1 MPFRYRPESLGP
13 LESVLGQP
21 SLIVGQVFDCETEIV
36 WMLHEREQLFRLLQT
51 DLPLCRRPLASLDPL
66 VHGVHARPCEVG
78 FRIRQLAL
86 VVRASSLTQSEESFA
101 L

>member
-1 MPFRYRPESLGP
+1 MPFRYRPERLGA

-21 SLIVGQVFDCETEIV
+21 ALIVGQILNRQPEVV
-36 WMLHEREQLFRLLQT
+36 GVLHEWEQLFRFLQA
-51 DLPLCRRPLASLDPL
+51 DLPLCRRPLAPFDPL

-78 FRIRQLAL
+78 FRVRQLRL
-86 VVRASSLTQSEESFA
+86 VVRASSLAQSKESLA